1 MPDSRIQSSSPSA
14 APAGKQSRA
23 HAWYEAYGQ
32 AVYSYVRFHVASAD
46 EADDVTAETFLKVL
60 AAEERFDPDR
70 GEARVWIFHI
80 AQNTLRDHHRRSR
93 VRRHTSLGAMRDL
106 VADAPTAEERLL
118 WEEEGEPVALRRGR
132 TGRAGPGD
140 SSGSATGAEWI
151 RRLWH
156 RYLGFA
162 SRQCGPGFGAR
173 LAACAFCS
181 RTTHRDHPAR

>member
-1 MPDSRIQSSSPSA
+1 MPDSPIQSSSPAA

-23 HAWYEAYGQ
+23 LVWYEAYGQ

-118 WEEEGEPVALRRGR
+118 WEEEVSRLLSAVAELSERDREIIGLRYGSGMDTSAVAEVLGLRESAVR
-132 TGRAGPGD
+132 T
-140 SSGSATGAEWI
+140 
-151 RRLWH
+151 RLW
-156 RYLGFA
+156 RALG
-162 SRQCGPGFGAR
+162 R
-173 LAACAFCS
+173 L
-181 RTTHRDHPAR
+181 RVLLEDDTP